1 MINIINRI
9 RRKLSLKLTFGI
21 MLFLIAIFVVSLG
34 ILFMRSRQLVRE
46 EAMERAEQE
55 LDNVVMRVNG
65 MMNEVETATMTAR
78 WHLTDDNLQPDSLL
92 NFAHRIVAMNPNFDG
107 CSISTEPNYFPQIGR
122 YFSVYAY
129 HMGDSVVSKV

>member
-65 MMNEVETATMTAR
+65 MMNEVETATMTA
-78 WHLTDDNLQPDSLL
+78 
-92 NFAHRIVAMNPNFDG
+92 
-107 CSISTEPNYFPQIGR
+107 
-122 YFSVYAY
+122 
-129 HMGDSVVSKV
+129 